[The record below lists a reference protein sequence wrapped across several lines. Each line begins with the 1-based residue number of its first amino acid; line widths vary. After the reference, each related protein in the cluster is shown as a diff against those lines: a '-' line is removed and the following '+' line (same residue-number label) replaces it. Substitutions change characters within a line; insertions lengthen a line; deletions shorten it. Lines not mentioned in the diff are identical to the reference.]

1 MKNIQLTIPTVL
13 AFAAV
18 AMVIRAAGIGA
29 PAAHP
34 ATTADDMPTPYS
46 AAHAEVQSRPGDA
59 AEQPPTF

>member
-18 AMVIRAAGIGA
+18 AMVVRAVGIGA

-34 ATTADDMPTPYS
+34 AAADDMPTPYS

-59 AEQPPTF
+59 GEQPPTF